1 LAKKINITKHLTDRC
16 DIFRNDPVRDKS
28 GHQVSTGSVQIG
40 ADIPCR
46 LVNTTGKRKPSN
58 PDESKVSILRQSLFI
73 LPHTFASGDVFDE
86 HKTVRVANIL
96 YSVVEVTPPDPSIIG
111 APYELSLERI
121 KT

>member
-16 DIFRNDPVRDKS
+16 DVFRNDPVRDKS
-28 GHQVSTGSVQIG
+28 GHQVSTGSVQI
-40 ADIPCR
+40 AANLPCR
-46 LVNTTGKRKPSN
+46 LVNINGKYRPSN
-58 PDESKVSILRQSLFI
+58 PDESKVSILRSALFI
-73 LPHTFASGDVFDE
+73 LPYTFASGDVFDE
-86 HKTVRVANIL
+86 HKTIRVYGVL